1 MTFDTV
7 EMNGT
12 TGISGISGW
21 LDVYFIFMLQW
32 ETRLVDVGEVVPC
45 EAAWEGET

>member
-12 TGISGISGW
+12 TGISGISGISGW
-21 LDVYFIFMLQW
+21 LDVY
-32 ETRLVDVGEVVPC
+32 LVLVL
-45 EAAWEGET
+45 